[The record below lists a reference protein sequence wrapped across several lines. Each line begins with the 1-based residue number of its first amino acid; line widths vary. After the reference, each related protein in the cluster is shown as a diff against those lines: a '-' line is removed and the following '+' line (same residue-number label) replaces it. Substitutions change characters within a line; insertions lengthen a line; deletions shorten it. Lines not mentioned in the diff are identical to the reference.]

1 MTRPIHSAGTSCVVR
16 PQRALPSRYRVPGGK
31 EEGARPSGHSALSH
45 RREGAALVP
54 PTREHGVWI
63 TWPLWGTEIE
73 DKAASRLL
81 SGLAVPQGEV
91 VHGEHAGLVFRGQE
105 LPARREI
112 WFLPSYL
119 GTRLSPFL
127 PYTVVLAGPREQLP
141 SVLVDLQVEHMS
153 S

>member
-1 MTRPIHSAGTSCVVR
+1 MYQEGKRKEPGRLDILLYLTGGRGLPWSRPA
-16 PQRALPSRYRVPGGK
+16 
-31 EEGARPSGHSALSH
+31 
-45 RREGAALVP
+45 
-54 PTREHGVWI
+54 REHGVWI

-119 GTRLSPFL
+119 GTCVSPFL

-141 SVLVDLQVEHMS
+141 SVLVDLQVENMS